1 MAQAAIEVELPRSI
15 QGLIA
20 ARLDGLPADEKAVLQ
35 DAAVVG
41 RVFWTGA
48 VAALV
53 GTENGGGPRALGR
66 LRVKE
71 LVVPRDPS
79 SFSGE
84 HEFAFRHDLIRDGA
98 YESLPKALRA
108 EKHADV
114 AHWADGRA
122 GDRAEEIAELIATHH
137 VEALRYLDELG
148 DAGAPRSE
156 LEENAYRWARAAGDR
171 ASSLWEQAGAVRWYR
186 EALRLGEA
194 LGAPLE
200 ERASLARSYTFAC
213 WGTATIEEAMAAGE
227 QALALYE
234 ELGDE
239 SGAGWAEARIAL
251 AVFTLGRDDEV
262 ALHGKRAVDRLESA
276 GDSEDL
282 AEALWVVGWYH
293 WRRGDLD
300 EGEPLLRGSMAV
312 AERLGDDFHR
322 AQAMHWL
329 GLLLRERGRLAEAL
343 AMVEES
349 FRLAKEQGDFGLV
362 HRMYNNVAST
372 LADFASD
379 YGRAEGIVRDGIEMA
394 RKAGAR
400 HNLGWQLGTLGDVLI
415 ELGRLEEADQVQ
427 REAVALAEEVADE
440 PLIGMRTQTVG
451 YLRYFRGDLDGAR
464 KLYERA
470 GPLLEGNPEPQSEI
484 PQTIQ
489 VGLLAEARGNDEEA
503 AASYARARGA
513 GLASFPWLAAQASLE
528 LARLYRRTGRSDDL
542 ARTRVE
548 FAGEVSPSAAAY
560 ATAVRGIIEDD
571 PRLAVSILGDAAGR
585 FEALGKKIDLRGACS
600 ISVALSS
607 GWGRTRGRPSSA
619 PATCSSS
626 AARGSTSRR
635 RRSCWQRRA
644 PSPSGG
650 SSRGPNSVEE
660 REDLAHRSDRALGDG
675 RQDED
680 VSSAPVSASAR
691 SPSAIRSAEPS
702 RGTRPSS
709 IGRSPAFGSIRTRTH
724 ALRVTLPADRPTSP
738 ASRVTRSLSVA
749 NPSGVLP

>member
-1 MAQAAIEVELPRSI
+1 
-15 QGLIA
+15 
-20 ARLDGLPADEKAVLQ
+20 
-35 DAAVVG
+35 
-41 RVFWTGA
+41 
-48 VAALV
+48 
-53 GTENGGGPRALGR
+53 
-66 LRVKE
+66 
-71 LVVPRDPS
+71 
-79 SFSGE
+79 
-84 HEFAFRHDLIRDGA
+84 
-98 YESLPKALRA
+98 
-108 EKHADV
+108 
-114 AHWADGRA
+114 
-122 GDRAEEIAELIATHH
+122 
-137 VEALRYLDELG
+137 
-148 DAGAPRSE
+148 
-156 LEENAYRWARAAGDR
+156 
-171 ASSLWEQAGAVRWYR
+171 
-186 EALRLGEA
+186 
-194 LGAPLE
+194 
-200 ERASLARSYTFAC
+200 
-213 WGTATIEEAMAAGE
+213 MAAGE

-585 FEALGKKIDLRGACS
+585 FEALGKKIDLARC
-600 ISVALSS
+600 LLDL
-607 GWGRTRGRPSSA
+607 GRA
-619 PATCSSS
+619 Q
-626 AARGSTSRR
+626 
-635 RRSCWQRRA
+635 QRM
-644 PSPSGG
+644 G
-650 SSRGPNSVEE
+650 
-660 REDLAHRSDRALGDG
+660 EDA
-675 RQDED
+675 
-680 VSSAPVSASAR
+680 
-691 SPSAIRSAEPS
+691 
-702 RGTRPSS
+702 
-709 IGRSPAFGSIRTRTH
+709 
-724 ALRVTLPADRPTSP
+724 RPTFERARDLLIECGARLHVP
-738 ASRVTRSLSVA
+738 EAEELLA
-749 NPSGVLP
+749 AAGP